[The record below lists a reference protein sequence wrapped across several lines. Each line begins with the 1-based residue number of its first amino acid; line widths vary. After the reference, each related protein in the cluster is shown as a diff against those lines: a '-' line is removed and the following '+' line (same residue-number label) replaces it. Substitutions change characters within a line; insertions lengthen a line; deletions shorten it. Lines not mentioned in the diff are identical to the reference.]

1 MSDLVLFKGLF
12 EEDEPIHFGVLLD
25 NGNILCL
32 ECGGEI
38 EPEDYKIIDDSYD
51 ITKVDEI
58 LKEHYNLHPVFI
70 THYEEYAIYE
80 PAEGGYYYAGN
91 QALDWEV
98 YPNLDKA
105 KERLQEILSELKAED
120 GEFEWHILS
129 NGMEVHCKTRQYIG
143 TNESYVIER
152 VVGSQNRGRVPY
164 C

>member
-12 EEDEPIHFGVLLD
+12 EEDEPIYFGVLLD
-25 NGNILCL
+25 NRNILCL
-32 ECGGEI
+32 ECGDEI
-38 EPEDYKIIDDSYD
+38 EKGDYEIIDDSYD
-51 ITKVDEI
+51 IAKVDEI

-91 QALDWEV
+91 QALDWEM

-120 GEFEWHILS
+120 GEFEWRMLS
-129 NGMEVHCKTRQYIG
+129 NGMEVHCKTRKYIG
-143 TNESYVIER
+143 DNESYVIER